1 MNGDRARRL
10 GRRGV
15 AALSGIALLAVPAF
29 SLALRDLWPGLGRPL
44 SDQHLAA
51 IRGGFT
57 TTGGVQFSFGIERTV
72 TIDGATVAITRL
84 VLDNLQNLLTGTVT
98 AAQFGT
104 TILTVVQNGTGNSVG
119 QSGPAASMAAVAGA
133 TLTGAV
139 PPSTAPVQSAST
151 IPAPTA
157 TSPSIQAAAAAP
169 AAAPTQ
175 TVQSTPAAAPI
186 QTVQPVTPTTTATQ
200 TVQPGTVTQT
210 VQPVTPTAA
219 PTQTAPPAAS
229 TAPTQT
235 AQPAASAAP
244 TQAAQPAAP
253 AASAAAAPLV
263 LQITV
268 NGQVIQ
274 LPNAAGI
281 GLVVQNSVNNSQ
293 ISTRTQIDATLSSLS
308 LLQSGQFAAA
318 LRQQILG
325 SVRP

>member
-1 MNGDRARRL
+1 MIGDRARRL
-10 GRRGV
+10 VRRGV

-44 SDQHLAA
+44 SDQRLAA

-104 TILTVVQNGTGNSVG
+104 TVLTVVQNGPGNSVG
-119 QSGPAASMAAVAGA
+119 QSAPAASMAAAAGA
-133 TLTGAV
+133 TLTGAA
-139 PPSTAPVQSAST
+139 PASTAPVQSAST
-151 IPAPTA
+151 IPAPSA
-157 TSPSIQAAAAAP
+157 TNPSTQAAAVAP
-169 AAAPTQ
+169 AT
-175 TVQSTPAAAPI
+175 API

-219 PTQTAPPAAS
+219 PTQTA
-229 TAPTQT
+229 
-235 AQPAASAAP
+235 QPAASAAP

-253 AASAAAAPLV
+253 AASAAAAAPPV
-263 LQITV
+263 LQVTV

-274 LPNAAGI
+274 VPNAAGI

-293 ISTRTQIDATLSSLS
+293 ISTRTQIDAMLSSLS

-318 LRQQILG
+318 LRQQILD
-325 SVRP
+325 SVRR